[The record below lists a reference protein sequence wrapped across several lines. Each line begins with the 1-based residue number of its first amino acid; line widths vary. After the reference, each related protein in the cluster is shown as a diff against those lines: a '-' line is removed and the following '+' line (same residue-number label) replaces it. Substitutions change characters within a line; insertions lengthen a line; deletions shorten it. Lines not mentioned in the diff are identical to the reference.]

1 MTKAKSVKVRESE
14 PEPAP
19 LEVKALQSA
28 SETIMTVVSLP
39 GELKRFRCPFCTV
52 QIGDEVGGCAW
63 CKPVKAKLV
72 F

>member
-1 MTKAKSVKVRESE
+1 MTKAKSVKVSE

-19 LEVKALQSA
+19 VE
-28 SETIMTVVSLP
+28 ERSLP

-63 CKPVKAKLV
+63 CRPVKAKLV

>member
-1 MTKAKSVKVRESE
+1 MTKAKSVKVSKPE
-14 PEPAP
+14 PESVE
-19 LEVKALQSA
+19 EVAG
-28 SETIMTVVSLP
+28 LP

>member
-1 MTKAKSVKVRESE
+1 MTKAKTVKVQDSPAAESE
-14 PEPAP
+14 
-19 LEVKALQSA
+19 Q
-28 SETIMTVVSLP
+28 VVGLP

>member
-1 MTKAKSVKVRESE
+1 MTKAKVIK
-14 PEPAP
+14 AP
-19 LEVKALQSA
+19 DKPLDPFPVEVVEDAG
-28 SETIMTVVSLP
+28 LP

-52 QIGDEVGGCAW
+52 QIGDKAGGCEW